1 MCASYGL
8 DPRFTDRDE
17 ILARDRELLEGLRS
31 WADDNAGATLFPT
44 GKDMR
49 NLNPIVRA
57 VDGRRLLEFAW
68 WGYLVDGVPAKFPS
82 INTKSERLLTQN
94 GKPGRAIVPATAW
107 FEMQKPQRQWF
118 QFSEGDAQL
127 FAMAAVT
134 RPGRTTDGAMFTCY
148 SLVMRPSQ
156 DRHMAIH
163 DRSPL
168 VIPADF
174 VSDWLT
180 SPAPTRELVD
190 AALGESETALDR
202 VAAEP
207 ISARP

>member
-1 MCASYGL
+1 
-8 DPRFTDRDE
+8 
-17 ILARDRELLEGLRS
+17 
-31 WADDNAGATLFPT
+31 
-44 GKDMR
+44 
-49 NLNPIVRA
+49 
-57 VDGRRLLEFAW
+57 
-68 WGYLVDGVPAKFPS
+68 
-82 INTKSERLLTQN
+82 
-94 GKPGRAIVPATAW
+94 
-107 FEMQKPQRQWF
+107 
-118 QFSEGDAQL
+118 
-127 FAMAAVT
+127 
-134 RPGRTTDGAMFTCY
+134 MFTCY